1 MHTRDS
7 CEARDDGRDGR
18 RLMQPHPTNHGS
30 SVMQNPRCIPRK
42 EGREGRDREER
53 EGGQRGEDCGSI
65 ELNST

>member
-1 MHTRDS
+1 
-7 CEARDDGRDGR
+7 
-18 RLMQPHPTNHGS
+18 MQPHPTNHGS